1 MWNNWH
7 HHGADVGD
15 GDATDMTS
23 KICLD
28 GVEQA

>member
-1 MWNNWH
+1 MWNNW

-23 KICLD
+23 KLCLD